1 MFQVVP
7 FLPSHLSESFTSQP
21 GNQYVAGECGRDI
34 FTPSET
40 LYFKVTCGVTNSDQG
55 LFMVYHVCFSLQIL
69 LPGLFFELV
78 VLENE
83 QSLSLGPSKR

>member
-7 FLPSHLSESFTSQP
+7 SLPSHLSESFTCQP
-21 GNQYVAGECGRDI
+21 GNQYVAGAG
-34 FTPSET
+34 ET
-40 LYFKVTCGVTNSDQG
+40 FLHLPRQCVFKVTCGDTNSDQG
-55 LFMVYHVCFSLQIL
+55 FFMCFHVFFSLQIL